1 MVQGKNQ
8 HVVRAGKDWGVKGA
22 GNSRFTTVVDTQAEA
37 YEIARNIARN
47 QETEVFI
54 HGRNGRIRA
63 RESFGSDPF
72 PPEDKEH

>member
-1 MVQGKNQ
+1 MAQNKNQ
-8 HVVRAGKDWGVKGA
+8 HVVPTGEDWGVKGE
-22 GNSRFTTVVDTQAEA
+22 GNSRFTTIVDTQSEA
-37 YEIARNIARN
+37 YEIARDIARN

-72 PPEDKEH
+72 PPKDKEH